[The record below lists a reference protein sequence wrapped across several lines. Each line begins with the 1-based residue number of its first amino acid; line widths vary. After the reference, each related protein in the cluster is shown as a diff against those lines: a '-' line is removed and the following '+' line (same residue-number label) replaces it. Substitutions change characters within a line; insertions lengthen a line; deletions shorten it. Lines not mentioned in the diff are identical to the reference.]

1 MRLIRYPE
9 AMRRPFPVLCLVL
22 LGISGY
28 AAAEEVLDYKAE
40 VLSIMKENCWDCHS
54 NENEV
59 KGNVDLDPATL
70 ADQIGP
76 YNIIRPG
83 NPDESGFVERLKLDE
98 SHNDFMPRKGSRLSR
113 REIAAI
119 EAWIAAGAI
128 IDAEQLTPEE
138 KDRLAGA
145 RPTEAEMAS
154 GSGTE
159 SDAGGYRTWTNR
171 AGRTIEAKLISLGP
185 ASVKLLLRSGK
196 AYDVPLQDLSPES
209 AAQAKAL
216 GGR

>member
-1 MRLIRYPE
+1 
-9 AMRRPFPVLCLVL
+9 MRRPFLFLCSAL

-40 VLSIMKENCWDCHS
+40 VLSIMKKNCWDCHS

-119 EAWIAAGAI
+119 EEWIAAGAI
-128 IDAEQLTPEE
+128 IDAEQLSPEE
-138 KDRLAGA
+138 KTRLAEA
-145 RPTEAEMAS
+145 RPGAKEMES
-154 GSGTE
+154 GSGAT
-159 SDAGGYRTWTNR
+159 SDAGDYRTWTNT
-171 AGRTIEAKLISLGP
+171 AGRTIEARLISLGP
-185 ASVKLLLRSGK
+185 ATVKLQLRSGK
-196 AYDVPLQDLSPES
+196 TYDVPLQDLSPDS

-216 GGR
+216 GDR

>member
-9 AMRRPFPVLCLVL
+9 AMRRPLICLLL
-22 LGISGY
+22 LGAGGFG
-28 AAAEEVLDYKAE
+28 AGEEVLDYKAE
-40 VLSIMKENCWDCHS
+40 VLSIMKKNCWDCHS

-83 NPDESGFVERLKLDE
+83 NPEESGFVERLKLDE

-128 IDAEQLTPEE
+128 IDAEQLSPGE
-138 KDRLAGA
+138 KDRLAEA
-145 RPTEAEMAS
+145 RSAAKEMTS
-154 GSGTE
+154 GSSAA
-159 SDAGGYRTWTNR
+159 SDAGAYHQWTNT
-171 AGRTIEAKLISLGP
+171 AGRTIEAKMISLGP

-216 GGR
+216 GNR